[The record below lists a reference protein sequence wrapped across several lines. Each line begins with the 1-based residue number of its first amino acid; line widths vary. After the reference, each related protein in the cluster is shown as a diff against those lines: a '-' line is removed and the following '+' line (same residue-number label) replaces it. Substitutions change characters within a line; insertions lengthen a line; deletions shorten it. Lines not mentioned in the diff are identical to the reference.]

1 MPRLAPRVAKLAVV
15 LATYNEAANLPSL
28 VERLHALPLPLN
40 AQIYVVDDN
49 SPDGTSEVARR
60 LASQYEGISV
70 VTRPGK
76 LGLGSA
82 IRDGMRAVLKDECT
96 HVLTMDADH
105 SHDPQDVPKLL
116 AAAETD
122 DADMVQGSRYVKS
135 GGTADWGW
143 RRRLQSRVAN
153 LLLHWLLGTPHES
166 TTNFRVYNG
175 RTARLVLDESRA
187 MDFEF
192 QPEATLIAMRHGLR
206 IVEVPI
212 IFRARTEGRSKL
224 GAAQTIRWLLFFI
237 RALVTFRLRMGR
249 FSRVRPISPDSDTP
263 GPR

>member
-1 MPRLAPRVAKLAVV
+1 MDRRVAKLAVV

-28 VERLHALPLPLN
+28 VERLHGLPLPSN

-49 SPDGTSEVARR
+49 SPDGTSEVAGR
-60 LASQYEGISV
+60 LASRLGSISV

-82 IRDGMRAVLKDECT
+82 IRDGMRAALMDGCS
-96 HVLTMDADH
+96 HVVTMDADH

-122 DADMVQGSRYVKS
+122 DADLVQGSRYVKG

-153 LLLHWLLGTPHES
+153 LLLRWLLGTPHES
-166 TTNFRVYNG
+166 TTNFRVYRG
-175 RTARLVLDESRA
+175 GTARLVLEESRA

-192 QPEATLIAMRHGLR
+192 QPEAILIAMRHGVR

-249 FSRVRPISPDSDTP
+249 FSRVRPIVGGGDTR
-263 GPR
+263 GSR